1 MKRALSLMTAA
12 FAGLGL
18 LSACAGAPPIAR
30 PAVPQSSEYAKAPLR
45 AGDGST
51 FITDYTKKL
60 QKALADDG
68 KGLDEIQGG
77 PMLDRTKAEVLV
89 AKAEKKKLGTVG
101 FDKVVAGGPK
111 QSEYPLWFFAFAN
124 ADDAESGTQA
134 LLVTRED
141 ANSEWTVQQGL
152 FIDPERVPSLALED
166 GQVAEAGKQY
176 AVDFGKTVTA
186 VKDYLSGAGKSG
198 GGDALDDFDLSGD
211 GFKGYR
217 DYVDEYAKDTKSFKR
232 VESRCQPYT
241 EIDFEKYAVKAEGG
255 GAVSMAEMRCTI
267 TLEVPDD
274 FNFTLPKQ
282 VSAITTGKKNGN
294 RVEIEASIPFLIE
307 TSKGKTK
314 LTSPDWFPLSGKQTS
329 AKGGGK
335 DKSEDKGKS
344 RDEGKGK
351 DEDKG
356 KD

>member
-18 LSACAGAPPIAR
+18 LSACAGTPPIAR

-51 FITDYTKKL
+51 FITEYTKKL
-60 QKALADDG
+60 QEALADDG

-77 PMLDRTKAEVLV
+77 PMLDRTKAEILV

-124 ADDAESGTQA
+124 ADDADSGTQA

-141 ANSEWTVQQGL
+141 ANSEWAVQQGL
-152 FIDPERVPSLALED
+152 FIDPERVPNLALED
-166 GQVAEAGKQY
+166 GQVAETGKQY

-198 GGDALDDFDLSGD
+198 GGDSLDDFDLSGN

-241 EIDFEKYAVKAEGG
+241 EIDFEKFAAATESG

-282 VSAITTGKKNGN
+282 VSAITTGKKSGN

-307 TSKGKTK
+307 TGKGKTK

-329 AKGGGK
+329 AKGEGK
-335 DKSEDKGKS
+335 SKSEDKGKDS
-344 RDEGKGK
+344 SD
-351 DEDKG
+351 
-356 KD
+356 